1 MRNFGS
7 GMDANS
13 DTGNTSVLSTFNFYN
28 QQAKNERRSKL
39 LTVILVVLVMVSS
52 LMVAF
57 LMDLLIAF
65 AIGFIINFFSPD
77 GVSPDSLGKML
88 IDLFCSNAGY
98 WFSYWVTVSLW
109 LLIVFKK
116 MKKILADPVEP
127 TMNTAKANEID
138 DEILMEYPEAQMVV
152 DLLDELSTGLGINTP
167 RAFIALDSKEVN
179 AFAVGSPEDSGVA
192 VTLPL
197 LKMMNREELSGVLGH
212 ELAHIKAYD
221 SQTTLKFSL
230 CVAGFLFIQTLGY
243 YLWLFDWD
251 SDSDDDDSGV
261 GYIRLIGLGLMIVGW
276 IFKLFG
282 ILLSLVMSRTRE
294 FQADAVSAK
303 LNSDREG
310 LISALS
316 KIEGIDIRKKD
327 LDLSG
332 DNKTAALCFAGFK
345 KGFFSNLLADHP
357 STKSRIKR
365 LEQV

>member
-7 GMDANS
+7 GINTNS

-39 LTVILVVLVMVSS
+39 LTIVLVVLVMVSS

-57 LMDLLIAF
+57 LMDLLITLV
-65 AIGFIINFFSPD
+65 I
-77 GVSPDSLGKML
+77 VSFTNGLNKML
-88 IDLFCSNAGY
+88 TDFWSSNGGY
-98 WFSYWVTVSLW
+98 WFSYVVTVSLW
-109 LLIVFKK
+109 LAIVFER

-127 TMNTAKANEID
+127 TMDTAKANEID
-138 DEILMEYPEAQMVV
+138 DEILMEYPKAQMVV

-167 RAFIALDSKEVN
+167 RAFISLDSKEVN
-179 AFAVGSPEDSGVA
+179 AFAVGSPENSGVA

-243 YLWLFDWD
+243 YLLLFDWD
-251 SDSDDDDSGV
+251 SDSDDDDSST
-261 GYIRLIGLGLMIVGW
+261 GYIGLIGLGLMIVGW
-276 IFKLFG
+276 TFKLFG

-316 KIEGIDIRKKD
+316 KIEGIDVKKKD

-332 DNKTAALCFAGFK
+332 NNKTAALCFAGFK
-345 KGFFSNLLADHP
+345 KGFFNNLLADHP

>member
-7 GMDANS
+7 GMDSNS
-13 DTGNTSVLSTFNFYN
+13 DIGNTSVLSTFNFYN

-39 LTVILVVLVMVSS
+39 LTIILVVLVMVSS

-57 LMDLLIAF
+57 LMDLLITLV
-65 AIGFIINFFSPD
+65 I
-77 GVSPDSLGKML
+77 VSFTNGLNKML
-88 IDLFCSNAGY
+88 TDFWFSNGGY
-98 WFSYWVTVSLW
+98 WFSYVVTVSLW
-109 LLIVFKK
+109 LAIVFER

-127 TMNTAKANEID
+127 TMDTAKANEID
-138 DEILMEYPEAQMVV
+138 DEILMEYPKAQMVV

-179 AFAVGSPEDSGVA
+179 AFAVGSPENSGVA

-243 YLWLFDWD
+243 YLLLFDWD

-261 GYIRLIGLGLMIVGW
+261 GYIGLVGLGLMIVGW
-276 IFKLFG
+276 IFKLLG

-316 KIEGIDIRKKD
+316 KIEGIDIKKKD

-332 DNKTAALCFAGFK
+332 NSKTAALCFAGFK

>member
-7 GMDANS
+7 GMDSNS
-13 DTGNTSVLSTFNFYN
+13 DIGNTSVLSTFNFYN

-39 LTVILVVLVMVSS
+39 LTIILVVLVMVSS

-57 LMDLLIAF
+57 LMDLLITLV
-65 AIGFIINFFSPD
+65 I
-77 GVSPDSLGKML
+77 VSFTNGLNKML
-88 IDLFCSNAGY
+88 TDFWSSNGGY
-98 WFSYWVTVSLW
+98 WFSYVVTVSLW
-109 LLIVFKK
+109 LAIVFER

-127 TMNTAKANEID
+127 TMDTAKANEID
-138 DEILMEYPEAQMVV
+138 DEILMEYPKAQMVV
-152 DLLDELSTGLGINTP
+152 NLLDELSTGLGINTP

-179 AFAVGSPEDSGVA
+179 AFAVGSPENSGVA

-197 LKMMNREELSGVLGH
+197 LEMMNREELSGVLGH

-243 YLWLFDWD
+243 YLWLVDWD

-261 GYIRLIGLGLMIVGW
+261 GYIGLIGLGLMIVGW
-276 IFKLFG
+276 TFKLFG

-316 KIEGIDIRKKD
+316 KIEGIDIKKKD

-332 DNKTAALCFAGFK
+332 NNKTAALCFAGFK

-357 STKSRIKR
+357 STESRIKR

>member
-7 GMDANS
+7 DVNTNS

-39 LTVILVVLVMVSS
+39 LTIILVVLVMVSS

-57 LMDLLIAF
+57 LMDLLLGLLIVATVGAF
-65 AIGFIINFFSPD
+65 S
-77 GVSPDSLGKML
+77 DSLNKML
-88 IDLFCSNAGY
+88 IDFLSSNVGY
-98 WFSYWVTVSLW
+98 WFSYVVTVSLW
-109 LLIVFKK
+109 LVIVFEG

-138 DEILMEYPEAQMVV
+138 DEILMEYPKAQMVV
-152 DLLDELSTGLGINTP
+152 DLLDELSIGLGINTP

-179 AFAVGSPEDSGVA
+179 AFAVGSPENSGVA

-251 SDSDDDDSGV
+251 ADSDDDDSGV
-261 GYIRLIGLGLMIVGW
+261 GYIGLIGLGLMIVGW
-276 IFKLFG
+276 IFKLLG

-316 KIEGIDIRKKD
+316 KIEGIDIKKKD

-332 DNKTAALCFAGFK
+332 NSKTAALCFAGFK

>member
-1 MRNFGS
+1 MRDFGS
-7 GMDANS
+7 GMNTNS

-39 LTVILVVLVMVSS
+39 LTIILVVLVMVSS

-57 LMDLLIAF
+57 LMDLLITLV
-65 AIGFIINFFSPD
+65 I
-77 GVSPDSLGKML
+77 VSFTNGSNKML
-88 IDLFCSNAGY
+88 TDFWSSNGGY
-98 WFSYWVTVSLW
+98 WFSYVVTVSLW
-109 LLIVFKK
+109 LAIVFGR
-116 MKKILADPVEP
+116 MKKILADPVEL
-127 TMNTAKANEID
+127 TMDTAKANEID
-138 DEILMEYPEAQMVV
+138 DEILMEYPKAQMVV

-179 AFAVGSPEDSGVA
+179 AFAVGSPENSGVA

-197 LKMMNREELSGVLGH
+197 LEMMNREELSGVLGH

-251 SDSDDDDSGV
+251 SDSDDDDSST
-261 GYIRLIGLGLMIVGW
+261 GYIGLIGLGLMIVGW

-316 KIEGIDIRKKD
+316 KIEGIDVKKKD

-332 DNKTAALCFAGFK
+332 NNKTAALCFAGFK
-345 KGFFSNLLADHP
+345 KGFFNNLLADHP
-357 STKSRIKR
+357 STESRIKR

>member
-7 GMDANS
+7 GMNTNS
-13 DTGNTSVLSTFNFYN
+13 DTGDTSVLSTFNFYN

-39 LTVILVVLVMVSS
+39 LTIILVVLMMVSS

-57 LMDLLIAF
+57 LMDLLIILVIASF
-65 AIGFIINFFSPD
+65 D
-77 GVSPDSLGKML
+77 DSLNKKML
-88 IDLFCSNAGY
+88 TDFLSSSDGY
-98 WFSYWVTVSLW
+98 WISYVVTVSLW
-109 LLIVFKK
+109 LVIVFER

-167 RAFIALDSKEVN
+167 RAFIVLDSKEVN

-243 YLWLFDWD
+243 YLWLFDLG
-251 SDSDDDDSGV
+251 SDSDDDDDDSGS
-261 GYIRLIGLGLMIVGW
+261 GYIALVGLGLMIVGW
-276 IFKLFG
+276 TFKMFG

-316 KIEGIDIRKKD
+316 KIEGIDIKKKD

-332 DNKTAALCFAGFK
+332 NNKTAALCFAGFK

-357 STKSRIKR
+357 STESRIKR

>member
-1 MRNFGS
+1 MRNFGL
-7 GMDANS
+7 GINTNS

-39 LTVILVVLVMVSS
+39 LTIVLVVLVMVSS

-57 LMDLLIAF
+57 LMDLLITLV
-65 AIGFIINFFSPD
+65 I
-77 GVSPDSLGKML
+77 VSFTNGLNKML
-88 IDLFCSNAGY
+88 TDFWSSNGGY
-98 WFSYWVTVSLW
+98 WFSYVVTVSLW
-109 LLIVFKK
+109 LAIVFER

-127 TMNTAKANEID
+127 TMDTAKANEID
-138 DEILMEYPEAQMVV
+138 DEILMEYPKAQMVV

-179 AFAVGSPEDSGVA
+179 AFAVGSPENSGVA

-243 YLWLFDWD
+243 YLLLFDWD
-251 SDSDDDDSGV
+251 SDSDDDDSST
-261 GYIRLIGLGLMIVGW
+261 GYIGLIGLGLMIVGW
-276 IFKLFG
+276 TFKLLG

-316 KIEGIDIRKKD
+316 KIEGIDVKKKD

-332 DNKTAALCFAGFK
+332 NNKTAALCFAGFK
-345 KGFFSNLLADHP
+345 KGFFNNLLADHP
-357 STKSRIKR
+357 STESRIKR

>member
-1 MRNFGS
+1 MNT
-7 GMDANS
+7 NS

-28 QQAKNERRSKL
+28 QQAKNERRSKF
-39 LTVILVVLVMVSS
+39 LTIILVVLVMVSS

-57 LMDLLIAF
+57 LMDLLLV
-65 AIGFIINFFSPD
+65 AIVGTIS
-77 GVSPDSLGKML
+77 DSLSKML
-88 IDLFCSNAGY
+88 INFFCSNAGY
-98 WFSYWVTVSLW
+98 WFSYVVTVSLW
-109 LLIVFKK
+109 LVIVFER

-138 DEILMEYPEAQMVV
+138 DEILMEYPKAQMVV
-152 DLLDELSTGLGINTP
+152 DLLDELSIGLGINTP

-179 AFAVGSPEDSGVA
+179 AFAVGSPENSGVA

-197 LKMMNREELSGVLGH
+197 LEMMDREELSGVLGH

-251 SDSDDDDSGV
+251 SDSDDDDDSGV
-261 GYIRLIGLGLMIVGW
+261 GYIGLIGLGLMIVGW

-316 KIEGIDIRKKD
+316 KIEGINIKKKD

-332 DNKTAALCFAGFK
+332 NNKTAALCFAGFK
-345 KGFFSNLLADHP
+345 KGFFSNLLSDHP

>member
-7 GMDANS
+7 DVNTNS

-39 LTVILVVLVMVSS
+39 LTIILVVLVMVSS

-57 LMDLLIAF
+57 LMDLLLGLLIVATVGAF
-65 AIGFIINFFSPD
+65 S
-77 GVSPDSLGKML
+77 DSLNKML
-88 IDLFCSNAGY
+88 IDFLSSNVGY
-98 WFSYWVTVSLW
+98 WFSYVVTVSLW
-109 LLIVFKK
+109 LVIVFEG

-138 DEILMEYPEAQMVV
+138 DEILMEYPKAQMVV

-167 RAFIALDSKEVN
+167 RAFIALDSKEIN
-179 AFAVGSPEDSGVA
+179 AFAVGSPENSGVA

-197 LKMMNREELSGVLGH
+197 LEMMDREELSGVLGH

-261 GYIRLIGLGLMIVGW
+261 GYIGLVGLGLMIVGW

-316 KIEGIDIRKKD
+316 KIEGIDVKKKD

-332 DNKTAALCFAGFK
+332 NNKTAALCFAGFK
-345 KGFFSNLLADHP
+345 KGFFNNLLADHP
-357 STKSRIKR
+357 STESRIKR

>member
-1 MRNFGS
+1 MRDFGS
-7 GMDANS
+7 GMNTNS

-39 LTVILVVLVMVSS
+39 LTIILVVLVMVSS

-57 LMDLLIAF
+57 LMDLLITLV
-65 AIGFIINFFSPD
+65 I
-77 GVSPDSLGKML
+77 VSFTNGLNKML
-88 IDLFCSNAGY
+88 TDFWSSNGGY
-98 WFSYWVTVSLW
+98 WFSYVVTVSLW
-109 LLIVFKK
+109 LAIVFER

-127 TMNTAKANEID
+127 TMDTAKANEID
-138 DEILMEYPEAQMVV
+138 DEILVEYPKAQMVV

-167 RAFIALDSKEVN
+167 RAFIVLDSKEVN
-179 AFAVGSPEDSGVA
+179 AFAVGSPENSGVA

-197 LKMMNREELSGVLGH
+197 LEMMNREELSGVLGH

-251 SDSDDDDSGV
+251 SDSDDDDSST
-261 GYIRLIGLGLMIVGW
+261 GYIGLIGLGLMIVGW
-276 IFKLFG
+276 TFKLFG

-316 KIEGIDIRKKD
+316 KIEGIDVKKKD

-332 DNKTAALCFAGFK
+332 NNKTAALCFAGFK
-345 KGFFSNLLADHP
+345 KGFFNNLLADHP
-357 STKSRIKR
+357 STESRIKR

>member
-7 GMDANS
+7 GINTNS

-39 LTVILVVLVMVSS
+39 LTIVLVVLVMVSS

-57 LMDLLIAF
+57 LMDLLITLV
-65 AIGFIINFFSPD
+65 I
-77 GVSPDSLGKML
+77 VSFTNGLNKML
-88 IDLFCSNAGY
+88 TDFWSSNGGY
-98 WFSYWVTVSLW
+98 WFSYVVTVSLW
-109 LLIVFKK
+109 LAIVFER

-127 TMNTAKANEID
+127 TMDTAKANEID
-138 DEILMEYPEAQMVV
+138 DEILMEYPKAQMVV

-179 AFAVGSPEDSGVA
+179 AFAVGSPENSGVA

-243 YLWLFDWD
+243 YLLLFDWD
-251 SDSDDDDSGV
+251 SDSDDDDSST
-261 GYIRLIGLGLMIVGW
+261 GYIGLIGLGLMIVGW
-276 IFKLFG
+276 TFKLLG

-316 KIEGIDIRKKD
+316 KIEGIDVKKKD

-332 DNKTAALCFAGFK
+332 NNKTAALCFAGFK
-345 KGFFSNLLADHP
+345 KGFFNNLLADHP

>member
-1 MRNFGS
+1 MNT
-7 GMDANS
+7 NS

-39 LTVILVVLVMVSS
+39 LTIILIVLVMVSS

-57 LMDLLIAF
+57 LMDLLVVATVGAF
-65 AIGFIINFFSPD
+65 S
-77 GVSPDSLGKML
+77 DSLSKML
-88 IDLFCSNAGY
+88 IDFFCFNAGY
-98 WFSYWVTVSLW
+98 WFSYVVTVSLW
-109 LLIVFKK
+109 LVIVFER

-127 TMNTAKANEID
+127 TMNTARAKEID
-138 DEILMEYPEAQMVV
+138 DEILMEYPKAQMVV
-152 DLLDELSTGLGINTP
+152 DLLDELSAGLGINPP

-179 AFAVGSPEDSGVA
+179 AFAVGSPENSGVA

-243 YLWLFDWD
+243 YLLMFDWD
-251 SDSDDDDSGV
+251 SDNDDDDSST
-261 GYIRLIGLGLMIVGW
+261 GYIGLVGLGLMIVGW
-276 IFKLFG
+276 TFKMFG

-316 KIEGIDIRKKD
+316 KIEGIDVKKKD

-332 DNKTAALCFAGFK
+332 NNKTAALCFAGFK
-345 KGFFSNLLADHP
+345 KGFFNNLLVDHP
-357 STKSRIKR
+357 STESRIER

>member
-7 GMDANS
+7 GMDSNS
-13 DTGNTSVLSTFNFYN
+13 DIGNTSVLSTFNFYN

-39 LTVILVVLVMVSS
+39 LTIILVVLVMVSS

-57 LMDLLIAF
+57 LMDLLITLV
-65 AIGFIINFFSPD
+65 I
-77 GVSPDSLGKML
+77 VSFTNGLNKML
-88 IDLFCSNAGY
+88 TDFWSSNGGY
-98 WFSYWVTVSLW
+98 WFSYVVTVSLW
-109 LLIVFKK
+109 LAIVFER

-127 TMNTAKANEID
+127 TMDTAKANEID
-138 DEILMEYPEAQMVV
+138 DEILMEYPKAQMVV
-152 DLLDELSTGLGINTP
+152 NLLDELSTGLGINTP

-179 AFAVGSPEDSGVA
+179 AFAVGSPENSGVA

-197 LKMMNREELSGVLGH
+197 LEMMNREELSGVLGH

-261 GYIRLIGLGLMIVGW
+261 GYIGLIGLGLMIVGW
-276 IFKLFG
+276 TFKLFG

-316 KIEGIDIRKKD
+316 KIEGIDIKKKD

-332 DNKTAALCFAGFK
+332 NNKTAALCFAGFK
-345 KGFFSNLLADHP
+345 KGFFNNLLADHP
-357 STKSRIKR
+357 STESRIKR

>member
-1 MRNFGS
+1 MRNLGS
-7 GMDANS
+7 GMNTNS

-39 LTVILVVLVMVSS
+39 LTIILVVLVMVAS

-57 LMDLLIAF
+57 LMDLLLGLLIVATVGAF
-65 AIGFIINFFSPD
+65 S
-77 GVSPDSLGKML
+77 DSLNKML
-88 IDLFCSNAGY
+88 IDFLSSNVGY
-98 WFSYWVTVSLW
+98 WFSYVVTVSLW
-109 LLIVFKK
+109 LVIVFEG

-138 DEILMEYPEAQMVV
+138 DEILMEYPKAQMVV
-152 DLLDELSTGLGINTP
+152 DLLDELSIGLGINTP

-179 AFAVGSPEDSGVA
+179 AFAVGSPENSGVA

-197 LKMMNREELSGVLGH
+197 LEMMNREELSGVLGH

-261 GYIRLIGLGLMIVGW
+261 GYIGLIGLGLMIVGW
-276 IFKLFG
+276 IFKLLG

-316 KIEGIDIRKKD
+316 KIEGIDIKKKD

-332 DNKTAALCFAGFK
+332 NSKTAALCFAGFK

>member
-1 MRNFGS
+1 MNT
-7 GMDANS
+7 NS

-39 LTVILVVLVMVSS
+39 LTIILVVLVMVSS

-57 LMDLLIAF
+57 LMNLLLACSVFVFRVDTI
-65 AIGFIINFFSPD
+65 
-77 GVSPDSLGKML
+77 PDSLCKML
-88 IDLFCSNAGY
+88 IDFFCSNAGY
-98 WFSYWVTVSLW
+98 WFSYVVTVSLW
-109 LLIVFKK
+109 LVIVFER
-116 MKKILADPVEP
+116 MKKILANPVEP
-127 TMNTAKANEID
+127 TMNTARAKEID

-152 DLLDELSTGLGINTP
+152 DLLDELSAGLGINTP

-179 AFAVGSPEDSGVA
+179 AFAVGSPENSGVA

-243 YLWLFDWD
+243 YLLMFDWD
-251 SDSDDDDSGV
+251 PDNDDDDSST
-261 GYIRLIGLGLMIVGW
+261 GYIGLIGLGLMIVGW
-276 IFKLFG
+276 TFKLLG

-316 KIEGIDIRKKD
+316 KIEGIDVKKKD

-332 DNKTAALCFAGFK
+332 NNKTAALCFAGFK
-345 KGFFSNLLADHP
+345 KGFFNNLLADHP
-357 STKSRIKR
+357 STESRIER

>member
-7 GMDANS
+7 GMDSNS
-13 DTGNTSVLSTFNFYN
+13 DIGNTSVLSTFNFYN

-39 LTVILVVLVMVSS
+39 LTIILVVLVMVSS

-57 LMDLLIAF
+57 LMDLLITLV
-65 AIGFIINFFSPD
+65 I
-77 GVSPDSLGKML
+77 VSFTNGLNKML
-88 IDLFCSNAGY
+88 TDFWSSNGGY
-98 WFSYWVTVSLW
+98 WFSYVVTVSLW
-109 LLIVFKK
+109 LAIVFER

-127 TMNTAKANEID
+127 TMDTAKANEID
-138 DEILMEYPEAQMVV
+138 DEILMEYPKAQMVV
-152 DLLDELSTGLGINTP
+152 NLLDELSTGLGINTP

-179 AFAVGSPEDSGVA
+179 AFAVGSPENSGVA

-197 LKMMNREELSGVLGH
+197 LEMMNREELSGVLGH

-261 GYIRLIGLGLMIVGW
+261 GYIGLIGLGLMIVGW
-276 IFKLFG
+276 TFKLFG

-316 KIEGIDIRKKD
+316 KIEGIDIKKKD

-332 DNKTAALCFAGFK
+332 NNKTAALCFAGFK

-357 STKSRIKR
+357 STESRIKR

>member
-7 GMDANS
+7 GMNTNS
-13 DTGNTSVLSTFNFYN
+13 DTGDTSVLSTFNFYN

-39 LTVILVVLVMVSS
+39 LTIILIVLVMVSS

-57 LMDLLIAF
+57 LMNLLFGCSVFVFRVDTI
-65 AIGFIINFFSPD
+65 S
-77 GVSPDSLGKML
+77 DSLSKML
-88 IDLFCSNAGY
+88 IDFFCSNAGY
-98 WFSYWVTVSLW
+98 WFSYVVTVSLW
-109 LLIVFKK
+109 LVIVFER

-138 DEILMEYPEAQMVV
+138 DEILMEYPKAQMVV
-152 DLLDELSTGLGINTP
+152 DLLDELSAGLGINTP

-179 AFAVGSPEDSGVA
+179 AFAVGSPENSGVA

-243 YLWLFDWD
+243 YLLMFDWD
-251 SDSDDDDSGV
+251 PDNDDDDSST
-261 GYIRLIGLGLMIVGW
+261 GYIGLIGLGLMIVGW
-276 IFKLFG
+276 TFKLLG

-316 KIEGIDIRKKD
+316 KIEGIDVKKKD

-332 DNKTAALCFAGFK
+332 NNKTAALCFAGFK
-345 KGFFSNLLADHP
+345 KGFFNNLLADHP
-357 STKSRIKR
+357 STESRIKR

>member
-7 GMDANS
+7 GMNTNS

-28 QQAKNERRSKL
+28 QQAKNERRSKF
-39 LTVILVVLVMVSS
+39 LTIILVVLVMVSS

-57 LMDLLIAF
+57 LMDLLLV
-65 AIGFIINFFSPD
+65 AIVGTIS
-77 GVSPDSLGKML
+77 DSLSKML
-88 IDLFCSNAGY
+88 INFFCSNAGY
-98 WFSYWVTVSLW
+98 WFSYVVTVSLW
-109 LLIVFKK
+109 LVIVFER

-138 DEILMEYPEAQMVV
+138 DEILMEYPKAQMVV
-152 DLLDELSTGLGINTP
+152 DLLDELSIGLGINTP

-179 AFAVGSPEDSGVA
+179 AFAVGSPENSGVA

-197 LKMMNREELSGVLGH
+197 LEMMDREELSGVLGH

-251 SDSDDDDSGV
+251 SDSDDDDDSGV
-261 GYIRLIGLGLMIVGW
+261 GYIGLIGLGLMIVGW

-316 KIEGIDIRKKD
+316 KIEGINIKKKD

-332 DNKTAALCFAGFK
+332 NNKTAALCFAGFK
-345 KGFFSNLLADHP
+345 KGFFSNLLSDHP

>member
-1 MRNFGS
+1 
-7 GMDANS
+7 
-13 DTGNTSVLSTFNFYN
+13 
-28 QQAKNERRSKL
+28 
-39 LTVILVVLVMVSS
+39 
-52 LMVAF
+52 
-57 LMDLLIAF
+57 
-65 AIGFIINFFSPD
+65 
-77 GVSPDSLGKML
+77 
-88 IDLFCSNAGY
+88 
-98 WFSYWVTVSLW
+98 
-109 LLIVFKK
+109 

-127 TMNTAKANEID
+127 TMDTANADEID

-167 RAFIALDSKEVN
+167 RAFIVLDSKEVN
-179 AFAVGSPEDSGVA
+179 AFAVGSPENSGVA

-261 GYIRLIGLGLMIVGW
+261 GYIGLVGLGLMIVGW

-332 DNKTAALCFAGFK
+332 NNKTAALCFAGFK

-357 STKSRIKR
+357 STESRIKR

>member
-7 GMDANS
+7 GMNTNS

-39 LTVILVVLVMVSS
+39 LTIILVVLVMVSS

-57 LMDLLIAF
+57 LMDLLIILVIAF
-65 AIGFIINFFSPD
+65 FTGDYLDKILTDFLSSSD
-77 GVSPDSLGKML
+77 
-88 IDLFCSNAGY
+88 GY
-98 WFSYWVTVSLW
+98 WFSYVVTVSLW
-109 LLIVFKK
+109 LAIVFER

-167 RAFIALDSKEVN
+167 RAFIVLDSKEVN

-243 YLWLFDWD
+243 YLWLFDLG
-251 SDSDDDDSGV
+251 SDSDDDDDDSGS
-261 GYIRLIGLGLMIVGW
+261 GYIALVGLGLMIVGW
-276 IFKLFG
+276 TFKMFG

-316 KIEGIDIRKKD
+316 KIEGIDVKKKD

-332 DNKTAALCFAGFK
+332 NNKTAALCFAGFK

-357 STKSRIKR
+357 STESRIKR

>member
-7 GMDANS
+7 GMNTNS
-13 DTGNTSVLSTFNFYN
+13 DIGNTSVLSTFNFYN

-39 LTVILVVLVMVSS
+39 LTIILVVLVMVSS

-57 LMDLLIAF
+57 LMDLLVVATVGAF
-65 AIGFIINFFSPD
+65 S
-77 GVSPDSLGKML
+77 DSLSKML
-88 IDLFCSNAGY
+88 IDFFCFNAGY
-98 WFSYWVTVSLW
+98 WFSYVVTVSLW
-109 LLIVFKK
+109 LVIVFER

-127 TMNTAKANEID
+127 TMNTARAKEID
-138 DEILMEYPEAQMVV
+138 DEILMEYPKAQMVV
-152 DLLDELSTGLGINTP
+152 DLLDELSAGLGINPP
-167 RAFIALDSKEVN
+167 RAFIVLDSKEVN

-243 YLWLFDWD
+243 YLWLFDLG
-251 SDSDDDDSGV
+251 SDSDDDDDGSGS
-261 GYIRLIGLGLMIVGW
+261 GYIALVGLGLMIVGW
-276 IFKLFG
+276 TFKMFG

-316 KIEGIDIRKKD
+316 KIEVIDVKKKD

-332 DNKTAALCFAGFK
+332 NNKTAALCFAGFK
-345 KGFFSNLLADHP
+345 KGFFNNLLADHP
-357 STKSRIKR
+357 STESRIKR

>member
-7 GMDANS
+7 GMNTNS

-39 LTVILVVLVMVSS
+39 LTIILVVLVMVSS

-57 LMDLLIAF
+57 LMDLLITLV
-65 AIGFIINFFSPD
+65 I
-77 GVSPDSLGKML
+77 VSFTNGLNKML
-88 IDLFCSNAGY
+88 TDFWSSNGGY
-98 WFSYWVTVSLW
+98 WFSYVVTVSLW
-109 LLIVFKK
+109 LAIVFER

-127 TMNTAKANEID
+127 TMDTAKANEID
-138 DEILMEYPEAQMVV
+138 DEILMEYPKAQMVV

-179 AFAVGSPEDSGVA
+179 AFAVGSPENSGVA

-197 LKMMNREELSGVLGH
+197 LEMMNREELSGVLGH

-251 SDSDDDDSGV
+251 SDSDDDDSST
-261 GYIRLIGLGLMIVGW
+261 GYIGLIGLGLMIVGW
-276 IFKLFG
+276 TFKLFG

-316 KIEGIDIRKKD
+316 KIEGIDVKKKD

-332 DNKTAALCFAGFK
+332 NNKTAALCFAGFK
-345 KGFFSNLLADHP
+345 KGFFNNLLADHP
-357 STKSRIKR
+357 STESRIKR

>member
-1 MRNFGS
+1 MRNFGL
-7 GMDANS
+7 DVNTNS

-39 LTVILVVLVMVSS
+39 LTIILVVLVMVSS

-57 LMDLLIAF
+57 LMDLLLGLLIVATVGAF
-65 AIGFIINFFSPD
+65 S
-77 GVSPDSLGKML
+77 DSLNKML
-88 IDLFCSNAGY
+88 TDFWSSNGGY
-98 WFSYWVTVSLW
+98 WFSYVVTVSLW
-109 LLIVFKK
+109 LAIVFER

-127 TMNTAKANEID
+127 TMDTAKANEID
-138 DEILMEYPEAQMVV
+138 DEILMEYPKAQMVV

-179 AFAVGSPEDSGVA
+179 AFAVGSPENSGVA

-261 GYIRLIGLGLMIVGW
+261 GYIGLIGLGLMIVGW
-276 IFKLFG
+276 TFKLFG

-316 KIEGIDIRKKD
+316 KIEGIDIKKKD

>member
-7 GMDANS
+7 GMNTNS
-13 DTGNTSVLSTFNFYN
+13 DIGNTSVLSTFNFYN

-39 LTVILVVLVMVSS
+39 LTIILVVLVMVSS

-57 LMDLLIAF
+57 LMDLLITLV
-65 AIGFIINFFSPD
+65 I
-77 GVSPDSLGKML
+77 VSFTNGLNKML
-88 IDLFCSNAGY
+88 TDFWSSNGGY
-98 WFSYWVTVSLW
+98 WFSYVVTVSLW
-109 LLIVFKK
+109 LAIVFER

-127 TMNTAKANEID
+127 TMDTAKANEID
-138 DEILMEYPEAQMVV
+138 DEILMEYPKAQMVV

-179 AFAVGSPEDSGVA
+179 AFAVGSPENSGVA

-243 YLWLFDWD
+243 YLLMFDWD
-251 SDSDDDDSGV
+251 PDNDDDDSST
-261 GYIRLIGLGLMIVGW
+261 GYIGLIGLGLMIVGW
-276 IFKLFG
+276 TFKLLG

-316 KIEGIDIRKKD
+316 KIEGIDIKKKD

-332 DNKTAALCFAGFK
+332 NNKTAALCFAGFK
-345 KGFFSNLLADHP
+345 KGFFNNLLADHP
-357 STKSRIKR
+357 STESRIKR

>member
-1 MRNFGS
+1 MRSFGS
-7 GMDANS
+7 GMNTNS
-13 DTGNTSVLSTFNFYN
+13 DTGDTSVLSTFNFYN

-39 LTVILVVLVMVSS
+39 LTIILVVLVMVSS

-57 LMDLLIAF
+57 LMDLLLVATLSAF
-65 AIGFIINFFSPD
+65 S
-77 GVSPDSLGKML
+77 DSLGKMS
-88 IDLFCSNAGY
+88 IDFFCSNAGY
-98 WFSYWVTVSLW
+98 WFSYVVTVSLW
-109 LLIVFKK
+109 LVIVFER

-167 RAFIALDSKEVN
+167 RAFIVLDSKEVN

-243 YLWLFDWD
+243 YLWLFDLG
-251 SDSDDDDSGV
+251 SDSDDDDDDSGS
-261 GYIRLIGLGLMIVGW
+261 GYIALVGLGLMIVGW
-276 IFKLFG
+276 TFKMFG

-332 DNKTAALCFAGFK
+332 NNKTAALCFAGFK